1 TAGASG
7 KVKVADVV
15 SPVDAKVENLRNVI
29 IGAADQIAGDLVITE
44 KEDGVLSDDE
54 DLLIELP
61 SGVKFVGTPKVEVT
75 SGDLRIGTVRVRSG
89 DNGSDSVLA
98 IRIENDSTEASTI
111 RISNIRLNLD
121 RTVPEGSLDVEIKG
135 AAVVTTDA
143 YEDWE
148 GIDYVAKVA
157 IANVVTPAPDAQK
170 ATVVFTVDNTK
181 YTVNGV
187 EKTADVAPYIKDGRT
202 FLPVRYVAEALGV
215 SSDNILWDA
224 ATKTVTLFK
233 GDRVVK
239 LKIGSKVLYVNG
251 TAINMDVAPE
261 IKDGRT
267 MLPLRWVGTALGV
280 TVEWDEEARTV
291 TVKQ

>member
-1 TAGASG
+1 
-7 KVKVADVV
+7 VKIRGSAVMTTNAY
-15 SPVDAKVENLRNVI
+15 
-29 IGAADQIAGDLVITE
+29 
-44 KEDGVLSDDE
+44 SDWD
-54 DLLIELP
+54 
-61 SGVKFVGTPKVEVT
+61 
-75 SGDLRIGTVRVRSG
+75 
-89 DNGSDSVLA
+89 
-98 IRIENDSTEASTI
+98 
-111 RISNIRLNLD
+111 
-121 RTVPEGSLDVEIKG
+121 
-135 AAVVTTDA
+135 
-143 YEDWE
+143 
-148 GIDYVAKVA
+148 GIDNIAKVA

-261 IKDGRT
+261 IKNGRT